1 MCFHW
6 GAGNVVQ
13 RTNEEDCIPISAVKV
28 QGSLRKRGV
37 KEVCLPGEHPSGA
50 QYANSLCL

>member
-50 QYANSLCL
+50 QDANSLCL